1 MKSAVGRDGEEGM
14 RVKMVEKSE
23 IVRWRL
29 SSVTGSEVGR
39 FAAIRARHLLKAT
52 AVKNIMG
59 NIYLRK
65 CPRQP
70 GTQ

>member
-14 RVKMVEKSE
+14 RVDMVDRSE

-29 SSVTGSEVGR
+29 SSVTGSEEGR
-39 FAAIRARHLLKAT
+39 FAAIRALHLLKAT

-59 NIYLRK
+59 NEYLHK
-65 CPRQP
+65 YPRQP
-70 GTQ
+70 AT

>member
-14 RVKMVEKSE
+14 SVKMVERSE

-52 AVKNIMG
+52 AIKNIMG
-59 NIYLRK
+59 NIYLHK
-65 CPRQP
+65 YPRQP
-70 GTQ
+70 AK

>member
-1 MKSAVGRDGEEGM
+1 MKSAVGRDGDEGM
-14 RVKMVEKSE
+14 SVKMVERSE

-52 AVKNIMG
+52 TVKNIKG
-59 NIYLRK
+59 NIYLNK
-65 CPRQP
+65 YPRQP
-70 GTQ
+70 AT